1 MATGDKNGLIT
12 GATGRQGGSVLRN
25 MRNKGWKLRALTRY
39 TDGAGAQALT
49 SQGIEVVKGDLED
62 PPSLER
68 ASRGVYGAYS
78 VQDFWAVGAR
88 LEVPQGK
95 NLADAATQ
103 DGVEQS

>member
-25 MRNKGWKLRALTRY
+25 MQIKGWKLRALTRY

-68 ASRGVYGAYS
+68 AARGVYGVYI
-78 VQDFWAVGAR
+78 VQDFCAVGAR
-88 LEVPQGK
+88 LVVQHGK
-95 NLADAATQ
+95 HLADAAKQ
-103 DGVEQS
+103 VGVDH